1 MSRGGAQRKAAGGL
15 TKMVVTRADESLIRL
30 LGKLRAARSKAS
42 GATLSAAD
50 VVRALIKE
58 EAERIGVR

>member
-1 MSRGGAQRKAAGGL
+1 MRGSAQRKAPGGL
-15 TKMVVTRADESLIRL
+15 KRAILTRADEPLIRL
-30 LGKLRAARSKAS
+30 LGRIRAARSKAS

-50 VVRALIKE
+50 IVRALIRE